1 LQSSTRLPVM
11 RVKFLSAANQER
23 VIELEDELHRSQ
35 WAIAKS
41 ARLLRV
47 LEVARG
53 NGIYKLTG

>member
-1 LQSSTRLPVM
+1 M